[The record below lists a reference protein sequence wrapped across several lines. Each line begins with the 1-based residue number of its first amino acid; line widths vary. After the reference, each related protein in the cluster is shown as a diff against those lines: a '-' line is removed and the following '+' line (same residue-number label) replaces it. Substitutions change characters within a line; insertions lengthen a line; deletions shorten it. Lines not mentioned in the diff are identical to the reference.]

1 MLTFL
6 SLLLFVAAAPN
17 AVHADDEIPPR
28 WRRHIVIAGT
38 LLGPTGAIGAEL
50 EYSPIPQLGVNVGAG
65 VGSLIPNDGPEFGF
79 MVRPRYVLP
88 GAGFALGVGA
98 GLSLGRYT
106 DREGRSQEFLGL
118 RRPCV
123 ASRMGHSSVR
133 KLRSCDRVS
142 LHCRHFRVGGGFP
155 NVCRQSPC
163 AKYIEAMAVPRDRS
177 FSPTCRLRSVP
188 PFVER
193 LRSRLRAC
201 GHRRSIDA
209 LPVEATREM
218 RNVPIFEMRNVPI
231 FQIILMRERLSTRS
245 RRRPPMRT

>member
-65 VGSLIPNDGPEFGF
+65 VGSLIPKDGPEFGF

-98 GLSLGRYT
+98 GLSFGRYT
-106 DREGRSQEFLGL
+106 DREGGRRSFFGYDDPAWRQEWAIRAF
-118 RRPCV
+118 
-123 ASRMGHSSVR
+123 ANFEAAIEF
-133 KLRSCDRVS
+133 RSTVGVY
-142 LHCRHFRVGGGFP
+142 FRVGGGFQT
-155 NVCRQSPC
+155 NVEPLSAEPVCEVYRGDGC
-163 AKYIEAMAVPRDRS
+163 AA
-177 FSPTCRLRSVP
+177 
-188 PFVER
+188 
-193 LRSRLRAC
+193 
-201 GHRRSIDA
+201 G
-209 LPVEATREM
+209 
-218 RNVPIFEMRNVPI
+218 
-231 FQIILMRERLSTRS
+231 QIILPYAQIALGAAFR
-245 RRRPPMRT
+245 